1 MEEKVERTDNSTV
14 LKKRGRNGF
23 WYNNSRENGERETV
37 FDITVKKS
45 RENRDGKIVS
55 NITV

>member
-14 LKKRGRNGF
+14 LKRERNGF